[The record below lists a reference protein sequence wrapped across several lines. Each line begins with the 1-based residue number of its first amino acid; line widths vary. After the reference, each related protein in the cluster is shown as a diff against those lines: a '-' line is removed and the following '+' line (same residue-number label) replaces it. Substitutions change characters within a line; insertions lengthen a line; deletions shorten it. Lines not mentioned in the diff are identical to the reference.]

1 MRDKYRDSKF
11 YKILGF
17 WIGKLGMPIYFR
29 SIELTGLENIPK
41 NHPVILTP
49 NHENALLDALVV
61 IIAMGTQPYSVA
73 RASAFKH
80 TLANRFLTKIRMFP
94 VFRMQDGKDN
104 MDKNEELFAKF
115 RDVLLHGKQLLI
127 YPEGDQNMKR
137 RLRPLK
143 KGTFR
148 VALDT
153 IASSHYTL
161 DLKIIPVG
169 INYED
174 HLRSRTRLLINFGKP
189 IDVLPFKEQNEAD
202 PLKALLALKDEVQEA
217 IRPLMTD
224 IQASTHFELADDMR
238 YIVVPEMLMRRGSSI
253 DSFANHFAV
262 TKEWLAAVEKAEIE
276 DQQDIRALSRE
287 YRSYKRMLQKVGLRD
302 KVFLGG
308 VKGFWNLKLQSVLAF
323 LLLPLFIVGALIN
336 IIPLW
341 ISNKVRRMI
350 VKHPNMQA
358 TFSFMG
364 GLLFFT
370 IFYFLIFISIWLSVG
385 FFPALLA
392 VTLGILL
399 GVFAMEYYL
408 RVKKMNYRW
417 KLYVL
422 KKMYPKVFNTLM
434 EKRQKVLSH
443 AMLLMK
449 KY

>member
-1 MRDKYRDSKF
+1 MKDKYRESKL
-11 YKILGF
+11 YKVLQW
-17 WIGKLGMPIYFR
+17 WIGKIGMPIYFR
-29 SIELTGLENIPK
+29 SIEVTGLENIPK
-41 NHPVILTP
+41 NHPVIFTS

-61 IIAMGTQPYSVA
+61 IISMGTQPYSVA

-80 TLANRFLTKIRMFP
+80 PLANRFLTKIRMFP
-94 VFRMQDGKDN
+94 VYRMQDGKDN
-104 MDKNEELFAKF
+104 MEKNEELFAKF
-115 RDVLLHGKQLLI
+115 KDVLLHHKQLLI
-127 YPEGDQNMKR
+127 YPEGDQSMKR

-153 IASSHYTL
+153 IASSNYSL

-169 INYED
+169 VNYED

-189 IDVLPFKEQNEAD
+189 VDVLPYKERNEAD
-202 PLKALLALKDEVQEA
+202 PLKALMALKDEVQEA

-224 IQASTHFELADDMR
+224 IKATTHFEMADDMR
-238 YIVVPEMLMRRGSSI
+238 YIVVPEMLMRRGLSLS
-253 DSFANHFAV
+253 SFAHHFAV
-262 TKEWLAAVEKAEIE
+262 SKEWLAAVEKVEME

-287 YRSYKRMLQKVGLRD
+287 YRAYKRMLQKVGLRD

-308 VKGFWNLKLQSVLAF
+308 AKGFWSLKLQSVLAF
-323 LLLPLFIVGALIN
+323 LLLPFFIVGAIFN

-341 ISNKVRRMI
+341 ISNKIRRMI

-370 IFYFLIFISIWLSVG
+370 IFYFIVFISIWLSVG
-385 FFPALLA
+385 FFPGLLA
-392 VTLGILL
+392 ITLGLLL
-399 GVFAMEYYL
+399 GVFAIEFYL

-422 KKMYPKVFNTLM
+422 KKMYPKVFNTLID
-434 EKRQKVLSH
+434 KRQKVLAH
-443 AMLLMK
+443 AMRLMK
-449 KY
+449 N

>member
-1 MRDKYRDSKF
+1 MKDKYRESKF
-11 YKILGF
+11 YSLLQL
-17 WIGKLGMPIYFR
+17 WIGKLGMPFYFR
-29 SIELTGLENIPK
+29 SIEVTGLEHIPK
-41 NHPVILTP
+41 NHPVIFTS

-80 TLANRFLTKIRMFP
+80 PLANRFLTKIRMFP

-104 MDKNEELFAKF
+104 MEKNEELFAKF
-115 RDVLLHGKQLLI
+115 KDVLLHHKQLLI
-127 YPEGDQNMKR
+127 YPEGDQSMKR

-143 KGTFR
+143 KGAFR

-153 IASSHYTL
+153 IASSGYTL

-169 INYED
+169 LNYEE

-189 IDVLPFKEQNEAD
+189 IDVLPYKERNEAD
-202 PLKALLALKDEVQEA
+202 PLKALIALKDEVQEA

-224 IQASTHFELADDMR
+224 IKATTHFELADDMR
-238 YIVVPEMLMRRGSSI
+238 YILAPEILLRRGLSI
-253 DSFANHFAV
+253 ASFANHFTV

-276 DQQDIRALSRE
+276 DQQDIRALSKE
-287 YRSYKRMLQKVGLRD
+287 YRAYKRMLQKVGLRD
-302 KVFLGG
+302 KVFIGG

-323 LLLPLFIVGALIN
+323 LLLPFFIVGTLIN
-336 IIPLW
+336 IIPFW
-341 ISNKVRRMI
+341 ISNKIRRMI

-370 IFYFLIFISIWLSVG
+370 IFYFFVFVSIWLSAG
-385 FFPALLA
+385 FFVALLA
-392 VTLGILL
+392 VTLWLLL
-399 GVFAMEYYL
+399 GLIAIEFYL

-417 KLYVL
+417 KLWVL
-422 KKMYPKVFNTLM
+422 KKMYPKVYSTLV

-443 AMLLMK
+443 AMFLMK
-449 KY
+449 N